1 MKLVRDRIDTVPWA
15 EDPREVA
22 RLRAEHLG
30 WVAPDSPEYRRLL
43 RAKLLEE
50 CAELLDADQR
60 GDPDA
65 VLEEAADVYEVLR
78 AMLVAIY
85 PGVIPGTARRLL
97 ANAVDRKFAERGG
110 FFQGRTWSGPERAG
124 HPATVCVNDTNGD
137 GDCAAC
143 AHDPQAPCRRGTVV
157 GDDEQQARSVYGL
170 GVPEGGFRRARKAAE
185 KLPTVGQRPAKN
197 APAGPPGSPQSAQDA
212 PEVPQDIP
220 EVHSG
225 AQADVWTHGTRL
237 GREHRSVRQ
246 HLIEDHGE
254 NPVKVEQWSDGAVH
268 GAHDGAHGVTWAYA
282 QNLPHP
288 AGGRP

>member
-1 MKLVRDRIDTVPWA
+1 MKLVRDRIDAIPWVKNPETA
-15 EDPREVA
+15 A

-65 VLEEAADVYEVLR
+65 VLEEAADVFEVLLTMVALAGRPFDSRHEARLKLAGR
-78 AMLVAIY
+78 A
-85 PGVIPGTARRLL
+85 GQKHF
-97 ANAVDRKFAERGG
+97 DRGG
-110 FFQGRTWSGPERAG
+110 FLQGRTWSGPERAG
-124 HPATVCVNDTNGD
+124 HPASLPDVH
-137 GDCAAC
+137 AA
-143 AHDPQAPCRRGTVV
+143 PQV
-157 GDDEQQARSVYGL
+157 
-170 GVPEGGFRRARKAAE
+170 
-185 KLPTVGQRPAKN
+185 
-197 APAGPPGSPQSAQDA
+197 
-212 PEVPQDIP
+212 
-220 EVHSG
+220 
-225 AQADVWTHGTRL
+225 DVWTHGTRL

-254 NPVKVEQWSDGAVH
+254 NPAKVERWSDGAVH
-268 GAHDGAHGVTWAYA
+268 GAHDGAHGATWAYA